1 MKRLLY
7 MIIGLLVLSMYGCSW
22 DEGPA
27 DIIEDNQDGKGGS
40 HFTRDTIVVGIRLD
54 ELPYADEY
62 IKMSS
67 DSFSCSDG
75 NVVVYM
81 NSHIY
86 IDANNDYDI
95 VEIGWLPDDI
105 DNKAIQLVSEAQ
117 KQVYWCGS
125 NCVVDSLNIWLTK
138 KPIRN

>member
-7 MIIGLLVLSMYGCSW
+7 IIFGWLVLSMSGCSW

-27 DIIEDNQDGKGGS
+27 DIIEDNQNDKGAS
-40 HFTRDTIVVGIRLD
+40 HFTRDTLTIGIRLD
-54 ELPYADEY
+54 ELPYVDEY
-62 IKMSS
+62 IKISS
-67 DSFSCSDG
+67 DSFYCSDG

-86 IDANNDYDI
+86 VDASNDYNISD
-95 VEIGWLPDDI
+95 IGWLPDDI
-105 DNKAIQLVSEAQ
+105 DNKAIQLVSGAQ

-125 NCVVDSLNIWLTK
+125 NCLVDSLNVKFTK
-138 KPIRN
+138 KSIRN

>member
-1 MKRLLY
+1 MKKLLY
-7 MIIGLLVLSMYGCSW
+7 IIFGWLVLSMSGCSW

-27 DIIEDNQDGKGGS
+27 DIIEDNQNDKGAS
-40 HFTRDTIVVGIRLD
+40 HFTRDTLNIGIRLA
-54 ELPYADEY
+54 ELPYVDEY
-62 IKMSS
+62 IKISS

-86 IDANNDYDI
+86 VDVSNGYNI

-105 DNKAIQLVSEAQ
+105 DNKAIQLVSGAQ

-125 NCVVDSLNIWLTK
+125 NCLVDSLNIWLTK